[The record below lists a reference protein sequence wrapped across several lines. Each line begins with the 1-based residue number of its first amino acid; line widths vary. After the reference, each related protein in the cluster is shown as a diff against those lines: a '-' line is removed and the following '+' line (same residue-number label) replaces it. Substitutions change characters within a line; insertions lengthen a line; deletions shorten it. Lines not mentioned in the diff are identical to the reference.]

1 MDLVQEVLTFSR
13 DYVNGNQTYERKRK
27 IAAAYKSL
35 FGENLKIGCS
45 TCYVEAIFKIR
56 NKMTQVQSKFRLK
69 PGALLRSFGDE
80 SKTCTNAN
88 LTDELAEY
96 HLRTNPGCIRLF
108 SVPSP
113 EEIQRMFF
121 APQKELEIIPPE
133 LEPIVH
139 GPESEV
145 TEFKRSVG
153 PYNEE
158 PAVNKNIKKTRK
170 PKK

>member
-1 MDLVQEVLTFSR
+1 
-13 DYVNGNQTYERKRK
+13 
-27 IAAAYKSL
+27 
-35 FGENLKIGCS
+35 
-45 TCYVEAIFKIR
+45 
-56 NKMTQVQSKFRLK
+56 
-69 PGALLRSFGDE
+69 
-80 SKTCTNAN
+80 
-88 LTDELAEY
+88 
-96 HLRTNPGCIRLF
+96 
-108 SVPSP
+108 
-113 EEIQRMFF
+113 MFF